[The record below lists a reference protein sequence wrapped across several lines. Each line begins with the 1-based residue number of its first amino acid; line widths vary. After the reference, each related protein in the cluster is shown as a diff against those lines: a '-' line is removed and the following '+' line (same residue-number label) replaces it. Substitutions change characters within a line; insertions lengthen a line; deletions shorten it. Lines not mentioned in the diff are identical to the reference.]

1 MASPDHVNYAIRPNK
16 AVERRI
22 VFEIL
27 DSLKPVLDWP
37 EYFYIGLGAPWF
49 VDFVIAHK
57 VLSISNMVSIENDST
72 LASRAEFNKP
82 YACVTVEAGDSSSV
96 LETLDLDTR
105 PVLAW
110 LDYDTGPDGPVLED
124 LSTLCSQVPTGSVL
138 IVTVNAHRD
147 RLPTHDE
154 QGQRHECFAD
164 RLRAWAGDLVPLEV
178 PLTAEQ
184 KSGYPPFL
192 ASVLISHMHRQVRV
206 SGREDESLLPLF
218 NIGYADNAPMIT
230 IGGVIAA
237 RPQRDGIE
245 SVLRSCDRDG
255 FLDEERHLV
264 VRVPPLTLKE
274 KAGLDQLLPRESLP
288 SPEEVEK
295 IGFKLKPSQIEAYCR
310 FYRYY
315 PTFVEV
321 SV

>member
-1 MASPDHVNYAIRPNK
+1 MASPDHVNYSIRPNK

-22 VFEIL
+22 VFEVL
-27 DSLKPVLDWP
+27 DALSPVLRWP
-37 EYFYIGLGAPWF
+37 IYRYIGLGAPWF
-49 VDFVIAHK
+49 VDFVMAHK
-57 VLSISNMVSIENDST
+57 VLLISNMVSIEKDPT

-96 LETLDLDTR
+96 LETLDLGAS

-124 LSTLCSQVPTGSVL
+124 LCTLCSQVPAGSVV
-138 IVTVNAHRD
+138 IVTINAHRD

-154 QGQRHECFAD
+154 QGQRHSCFAN
-164 RLRAWAGDLVPLEV
+164 RLRTWAGDLVAREIPD
-178 PLTAEQ
+178 TAEQ
-184 KSGYPPFL
+184 KSGYPRFL
-192 ASVLISHMHRQVRV
+192 ASVLIAHMHRQIRV
-206 SGREDESLLPLF
+206 SGRQDEALLPLF

-230 IGGVIAA
+230 VGGVISAQS
-237 RPQRDGIE
+237 QREDIE
-245 SVLRSCDRDG
+245 SALQSEGLGG
-255 FLDEERHLV
+255 FLGAERHLV
-264 VRVPPLTLKE
+264 VRVPPLTVKE
-274 KAGLDQLLPRESLP
+274 KAGLDQLLPRDTVP
-288 SPEEVEK
+288 SPKEMEQ

-321 SV
+321 SG